1 LDTACTLAWLQE
13 EATTSRRR
21 ECIQAE
27 ATCSYYPIAVA
38 STASWDKS
46 LGGKGVEAKKVTD
59 VVRSSPVDSKVAAL
73 HAYRRA
79 KGLCQYC
86 AEKYFRG
93 HKCAPTVQL
102 QVVQELWDMLQSE
115 VDTADATELSEP
127 EAELNYLLSQDA
139 VTIGG
144 TSKSLKCVASIQG
157 TEVLVLVDSGS
168 SHSFVNVKL
177 LPLLSGVSELAS
189 PVTVQVANGQV
200 VRCVQVFNQI
210 AWSIQEVQFVS
221 NFKVLPLPY
230 YDVILGM
237 DWLELHSPMH
247 VDWLNKWMTITI
259 AGKQVQLQGLQ
270 PSLPTQS
277 VLELCLVD
285 AAATEGD
292 HNCWT
297 QQDLPAPIQQLLA
310 SFDQLFQEPQ
320 ELPPSRSCDHSIPL
334 IPSAQPVN
342 VRPYRFS
349 PAMKDEVETQ
359 VQDMLQ
365 QGIIQPSRSAFSSPV
380 QLVKKKDNT

>member
-1 LDTACTLAWLQE
+1 
-13 EATTSRRR
+13 
-21 ECIQAE
+21 
-27 ATCSYYPIAVA
+27 V
-38 STASWDKS
+38 
-46 LGGKGVEAKKVTD
+46 VEAKKVTD

-102 QVVQELWDMLQSE
+102 QAVQELWDMLQSE

-127 EAELNYLLSQDA
+127 EAELNYFLSQEA

-144 TSKSLKCVASIQG
+144 TSKSLKFVASIQG

-230 YDVILGM
+230 
-237 DWLELHSPMH
+237 
-247 VDWLNKWMTITI
+247 
-259 AGKQVQLQGLQ
+259 
-270 PSLPTQS
+270 
-277 VLELCLVD
+277 
-285 AAATEGD
+285 
-292 HNCWT
+292 
-297 QQDLPAPIQQLLA
+297 
-310 SFDQLFQEPQ
+310 
-320 ELPPSRSCDHSIPL
+320 
-334 IPSAQPVN
+334 
-342 VRPYRFS
+342 
-349 PAMKDEVETQ
+349 
-359 VQDMLQ
+359 
-365 QGIIQPSRSAFSSPV
+365 
-380 QLVKKKDNT
+380 